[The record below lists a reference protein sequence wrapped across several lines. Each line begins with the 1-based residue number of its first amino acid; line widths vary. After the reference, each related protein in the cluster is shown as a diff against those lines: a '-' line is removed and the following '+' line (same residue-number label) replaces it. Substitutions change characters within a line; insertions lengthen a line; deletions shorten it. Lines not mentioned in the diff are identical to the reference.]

1 MEKIEQEIAC
11 EYLRDLILN
20 DINIKEKRKSSIY
33 KCKNPDI
40 AMEIIDR
47 RLSYLTK
54 NNKTKT
60 RLTYGK
66 SFYFIKDQRILK
78 KKQSKKMFMNN
89 HFQSQ

>member
-40 AMEIIDR
+40 AMEII
-47 RLSYLTK
+47 
-54 NNKTKT
+54 
-60 RLTYGK
+60 GK